1 MINSEKCRINIL
13 RNGHGYLQQY
23 GTDEYG
29 EPDWVVGAL
38 GEYPGAKTAF
48 TENEINKIQRLW
60 FPGINWSGVELEEV
74 EGDE

>member
-1 MINSEKCRINIL
+1 M

-38 GEYPGAKTAF
+38 EEYPGAK
-48 TENEINKIQRLW
+48 QRSLKMKLIK
-60 FPGINWSGVELEEV
+60 FNDYGSQVLTGVVLN
-74 EGDE
+74 